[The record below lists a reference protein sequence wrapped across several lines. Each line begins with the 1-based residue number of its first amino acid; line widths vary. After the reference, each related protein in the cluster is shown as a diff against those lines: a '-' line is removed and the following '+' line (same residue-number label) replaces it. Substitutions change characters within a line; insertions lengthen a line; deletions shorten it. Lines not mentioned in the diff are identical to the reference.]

1 MCELPPKI
9 STFGAFKESNHSRLT
24 LVKTLFGVLSL
35 LILFHPP
42 LLAQPEAKPKNVL
55 VLATYRPSAPVAHLW
70 ERGIRSVLE
79 ADPANRIK
87 IDFEYLELIHRQDD
101 RYVKLLLDLYRHKY
115 TKLKP
120 DLIIPIYKGA
130 LEFVLKYG
138 TELFPGIPVVFGGVE
153 KSFFGNRALGLN
165 ITGIFPVISYR
176 ETLDL
181 ALALHPG
188 TRHVAI
194 VAGAGMIGRAWGSA
208 ARVSYRSYENRI
220 DLIDL
225 MGLPMPVILKKVAS
239 LPPQTV
245 LIYITLLEDGD
256 GNKFTAPESVSQISH
271 AANAPTYS
279 FWDVMLG
286 HGIVGGNLSNISSKG
301 QAVAELGLS
310 ILNGTRPADL
320 PPVKESNLQ
329 YKFDWRQLKRWSIS
343 ENKLPSGSIVSFKE
357 FTVWDQHKDQLIG
370 VFVLIVFQALIIS
383 YLLYQRRKRRRAE
396 LEVVDRL
403 EFEELVSGIS
413 ARFVDLDAVNIGS
426 QIGASLKQISNLLGF
441 DRSSIFE
448 YSIDRKQMSVLSYH
462 AKEDIQPPPNTV
474 AMDQF
479 PRITARTFEG
489 ELIIF
494 SSPTELKDYADS
506 ERLYLEQ
513 QGIRGGIILPLAVS
527 GSTFGLV
534 AFMVLHAPKPW
545 PPAIVKRLR
554 LVAEIFST
562 ALIRKQAEEKLLN
575 RLEFEKFVSA
585 LSYDMINL
593 PADKV
598 DSEIINALSRIGRYM
613 GVDRSFLFQF
623 NWDKT
628 EFRISHLWEA
638 DGVQKDQVVRGMIV
652 KDHFPWLA
660 DNLPAGSDIVI
671 SDVKELPPVEAHCEI
686 EYCQNIGIQSFIV
699 LPIQVQDA
707 PLCAIGLDAIRTQK
721 YWSHEDS
728 NRLRLIGEIFA
739 NAIARKHSE
748 FELRETY
755 TEIEELKEQLEAES
769 TYLQEEIKLEHN
781 FENLIGQSEELKY
794 VLYQVEQVAATDS
807 SVLILGETGTGK
819 ELVARAIH
827 RLSPRSNRVLV
838 KVNCAALPAELI
850 ESELFGRE
858 KGAFTG
864 ATTTQIG
871 RFELAKGSTILLDE
885 IGELPLTLQA
895 KLLRVY
901 ESGEFERLGSPK
913 TLYSDARIIAATNR
927 NLEDEVR
934 RGRFREDLWYRLKV
948 FTITL
953 PPLRQRQA
961 DIPMLIAWFMDQ
973 LSRKMGKPAVE
984 IPKHT
989 IQTLQDYHWPGNVRE
1004 LKNMVES
1011 ALITGRFDKLKFDLH
1026 PKASENQGSD
1036 FKSLEEMERD
1046 YILQVMKL
1054 KNWKVQG
1061 SNSAASILEMNPN
1074 TLRARLK
1081 KLGIKKPSE

>member
-1 MCELPPKI
+1 MCELPPQI
-9 STFGAFKESNHSRLT
+9 STFGAFKESNHSRIT

-87 IDFEYLELIHRQDD
+87 IDFEYLELIRIRDD

-120 DLIIPIYKGA
+120 DLIIPIYNGA

-138 TELFPGIPVVFGGVE
+138 AELFPGIPVVFGGVE
-153 KSFFGNRALGLN
+153 KSFLGNRALGLN
-165 ITGIFPVISYR
+165 ITGIFSVNSYR

-194 VAGAGMIGRAWGSA
+194 VAGAGMVGRAWGSA

-225 MGLPMPVILKKVAS
+225 MGLPMPVILKKVAN

-245 LIYITLLEDGD
+245 LIYITLLKDGD

-279 FWDVMLG
+279 FWDLMLG
-286 HGIVGGNLSNISSKG
+286 HGIVGGNLSNIPSKG

-310 ILNGTRPADL
+310 ILNGNRPADL

-329 YKFDWRQLKRWSIS
+329 YKVDWRQLKRWSIS
-343 ENKLPSGSIVSFKE
+343 EDELPSGSIVNFKE
-357 FTVWDQHKDQLIG
+357 FTVWDRYKVRIIG
-370 VFVLIVFQALIIS
+370 VFVLIMFQTLIIS

-396 LEVVDRL
+396 QEVETRL

-448 YSIDRKQMSVLSYH
+448 FSIDRKQMSVLSYH
-462 AKEDIQPPPNTV
+462 AKEDIQPPPITV

-479 PRITARTFEG
+479 PRITAKTFEG
-489 ELIIF
+489 ELVIF
-494 SSPTELKDYADS
+494 SGPTELKDYADS
-506 ERLYLEQ
+506 ERLYFEQ

-554 LVAEIFST
+554 LVAEIFSN

-575 RLEFEKFVSA
+575 RLEFEKFISA
-585 LSYDMINL
+585 LSYDIINL

-623 NWDKT
+623 NWNKT
-628 EFRISHLWEA
+628 KFHIPHLWEA

-660 DNLPAGSDIVI
+660 DNLPAGNDIVI
-671 SDVKELPPVEAHCEI
+671 SDVKELPPVEAHCES
-686 EYCQNIGIQSFIV
+686 EYCRNIGIQSFII

-707 PLCAIGLDAIRTQK
+707 PLCAIGLDAIRTQR
-721 YWSHEDS
+721 YWSHEDKS
-728 NRLRLIGEIFA
+728 RLRLIGEIFA
-739 NAIARKHSE
+739 NAIARKHSDL
-748 FELRETY
+748 ELQETY
-755 TEIEELKEQLEAES
+755 TEIKELKEQLEAES

-781 FENLIGQSEELKY
+781 FENIIGQSEELKY
-794 VLYQVEQVAATDS
+794 VLYQVEQVASTDS

-827 RLSPRSNRVLV
+827 KLSSRSNRVLV
-838 KVNCAALPAELI
+838 KVNCAALPTDLI

-871 RFELAKGSTILLDE
+871 RFELANGSTILLDE
-885 IGELPLTLQA
+885 IGELPLALQA
-895 KLLRVY
+895 KLLQVY

-913 TLYSDARIIAATNR
+913 TLHSNARIIAATNR
-927 NLEDEVR
+927 DIEDEVHQ
-934 RGRFREDLWYRLKV
+934 GRFREDLWYRLKV
-948 FTITL
+948 FTVTL
-953 PPLRQRQA
+953 PPLRRRKA
-961 DIPMLIAWFMDQ
+961 DIPLLIGWFMDQ
-973 LSRKMGKPAVE
+973 LSRKMGKPAIE

-989 IQTLQDYHWPGNVRE
+989 IEALQDYDWPGNVRE
-1004 LKNMVES
+1004 LKNMIES
-1011 ALITGRFDKLKFDLH
+1011 ALITGQTGKLEFDL
-1026 PKASENQGSD
+1026 PKNSENQGSA

-1046 YILQVMKL
+1046 YILQVLKT
-1054 KNWKVQG
+1054 KNWKIQG
-1061 SNSAASILEMNPN
+1061 AHSAASVLKVNPN

-1081 KLGIKKPSE
+1081 KLGIKKPTA